1 MIWLKLCVR
10 QTIINPNYGMV
21 ICHVVF
27 RFNTSLDDSMGAFL
41 WDDPDQVQ

>member
-1 MIWLKLCVR
+1 MA
-10 QTIINPNYGMV
+10 

-27 RFNTSLDDSMGAFL
+27 RFNTFTLDDSMGAFL